1 MHRSST
7 SLDTLRQAQQRKLRL
22 MQALCK
28 IKELSSTL
36 ANDIEQLIPTELR
49 PFPPMDKTKFRDLL
63 DEEMGFM

>member
-1 MHRSST
+1 
-7 SLDTLRQAQQRKLRL
+7 